1 MRRTSLT
8 RLQLQVEL
16 FNVDNPPGTPVLHRP
31 LTGTATETITASRA
45 SLYGRTPVVHLMG
58 AGRVPLSDVVR

>member
-16 FNVDNPPGTPVLHRP
+16 FNVDHPIGSAVLHRP
-31 LTGTATETITASRA
+31 LTGTATHAVTASRA
-45 SLYGRTPVVHLMG
+45 SLNGRTPVVHLLG
-58 AGRVPLSDVVR
+58 TGRVPLSDVVR